1 MSDSPNTMGE
11 QVLLALGLDAVCV
24 QVYLSLHSVPDA
36 DSDQLAQRLGLQVSE
51 VIDALDDLAD
61 LTLLR
66 PGLTPSSRLRP
77 VSIERA
83 LHTLLRQQSD
93 QLKAQSD
100 SLALLQSAMKEL
112 LAARPT
118 PPLDAHGHVD
128 IETMTGAEAMQT
140 RLEELIL
147 RANSSITSL
156 QPGGA
161 RPREH
166 LELARQ
172 FDEDLSQRGLLVRTI
187 YQNAVKN
194 DRRNM
199 EYARWLDSMGMRVRF
214 APVVPF
220 RLLLLDRDT
229 AVLVHR
235 LATLPH
241 EMFVIREPGLLAPLF
256 EYVELCWENSE
267 PLENGEIRGP
277 QAGEQPTTQELALLQ
292 LLAGGSTDEAAAK
305 KLGVSVRT
313 VRRMMADLMERLGA
327 TSRFEAGHRAT
338 QRGWL

>member
-1 MSDSPNTMGE
+1 MSDSPNAMGE
-11 QVLLALGLDAVCV
+11 QVLLALGLDTVCV
-24 QVYLSLHSVPDA
+24 QVYLMLHATPDA
-36 DSDQLAQRLGLQVSE
+36 DSDQLARGLGLQVSE
-51 VIDALDDLAD
+51 VVDALDDLAD

-66 PGLTPSSRLRP
+66 PGLTPASRLRP

-112 LAARPT
+112 LAVRQT
-118 PPLDAHGHVD
+118 PLDALGHVA
-128 IETMTGAEAMQT
+128 IETMTGAESMQT
-140 RLEELIL
+140 RLEELIM
-147 RANSSITSL
+147 RATGSITSL
-156 QPGGA
+156 QPGGP

-172 FDEDLSQRGLLVRTI
+172 FDEDLSQRGLQVRTI

-199 EYARWLDSMGMRVRF
+199 EYVRWLDSLGMGVRF

-220 RLLLLDRDT
+220 RLLLLDQDT

-235 LATLPH
+235 LALLPH
-241 EMFVIREPGLLAPLF
+241 EMFIIREPALLAPLF
-256 EYVELCWENSE
+256 EYVELCWAASE
-267 PLENGEIRGP
+267 PITAAEDRTGETDTAP
-277 QAGEQPTTQELALLQ
+277 NSQETALLQ
-292 LLAGGSTDEAAAK
+292 LLAAGSTDEAAAK

-313 VRRMMADLMERLGA
+313 VRRMMADLMDRLGA

>member
-1 MSDSPNTMGE
+1 MNASPNAMGE
-11 QVLLALGLDAVCV
+11 QVLLALGLDTVCV
-24 QVYLSLHSVPDA
+24 QVYLMMHEAPDA
-36 DSDQLAQRLGLQVSE
+36 DSGQIAQRLGLQVSE
-51 VIDALDDLAD
+51 VVDAIDDLAD

-66 PGLTPSSRLRP
+66 PGLAPSSRLRP
-77 VSIERA
+77 VSIERG

-112 LAARPT
+112 LAARQA
-118 PPLDAHGHVD
+118 PLDALGHVD
-128 IETMTGAEAMQT
+128 IETLTGTEAMQT

-147 RANSSITSL
+147 RATDSMTSL
-156 QPGGA
+156 QPGGP

-166 LELARQ
+166 LEMARQ
-172 FDEDLSQRGLLVRTI
+172 FDEDLSQRGLRARTI

-199 EYARWLDSMGMRVRF
+199 EYVRWLDGLGVQVRF

-220 RLLLLDRDT
+220 RLVLLDRDT
-229 AVLVHR
+229 AILVHR

-241 EMFVIREPGLLAPLF
+241 EMFIVREPALLAPLF
-256 EYVELCWENSE
+256 EYAELCWTASE
-267 PLENGEIRGP
+267 PLVKFEPRDPNADAP
-277 QAGEQPTTQELALLQ
+277 PNSQELALLQ

>member
-1 MSDSPNTMGE
+1 MSDSPNAMGE
-11 QVLLALGLDAVCV
+11 QVLLALGLDTVCV
-24 QVYLSLHSVPDA
+24 QVYLMMHAAPDA
-36 DSDQLAQRLGLQVSE
+36 DSGQIAQRLGLQLAE
-51 VIDALDDLAD
+51 VVDAMDDLAD

-66 PGLTPSSRLRP
+66 PGLAPSSRLRP

-112 LAARPT
+112 LAARQT
-118 PPLDAHGHVD
+118 PLDALGHVD
-128 IETMTGAEAMQT
+128 IETITGTEAMQT
-140 RLEELIL
+140 RLEELIV
-147 RANSSITSL
+147 RATESMTSL
-156 QPGGA
+156 QPGGP

-166 LELARQ
+166 LEMARQ
-172 FDEDLSQRGLLVRTI
+172 FDEDMSHRGLHGRTI

-199 EYARWLDSMGMRVRF
+199 EYVRWLDGLGVQVRF

-220 RLLLLDRDT
+220 RLVLLDRDT
-229 AVLVHR
+229 AILVHR

-241 EMFVIREPGLLAPLF
+241 EMFIIREPALLAPLF
-256 EYVELCWENSE
+256 EYVELCWEASE
-267 PLENGEIRGP
+267 PLAKAEPRDPESDASP
-277 QAGEQPTTQELALLQ
+277 SSQELALLQ

-313 VRRMMADLMERLGA
+313 VRRQMADLMERLGA